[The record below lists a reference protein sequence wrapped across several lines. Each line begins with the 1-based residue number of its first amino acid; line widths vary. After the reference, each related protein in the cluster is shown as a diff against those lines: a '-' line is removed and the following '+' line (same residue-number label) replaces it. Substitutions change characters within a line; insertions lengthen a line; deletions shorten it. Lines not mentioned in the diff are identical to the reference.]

1 MTGHMK
7 GVSAVSV
14 ASTGDMTVSGSYDST
29 IKIWNTDVN
38 SRYFMLNTMLLIIAC
53 CIHSII

>member
-14 ASTGDMTVSGSYDST
+14 ASMGDKTVSGSYDST

-38 SRYFMLNTMLLIIAC
+38 SRYYNTL
-53 CIHSII
+53 